1 MAKRITLY
9 FDNETAH
16 KLDEYDNK
24 SKLVN
29 EALNMYFLNKKHY
42 MNQEKKL
49 RNNIK
54 ELKVRL
60 DHENQE
66 LQMVEKQIKRIEKK
80 ERERPK
86 NYNKAVSTLKCLPDA
101 NNEDLC
107 FQAKRLNIDVAKL
120 KGWLWLDGYYEEIF
134 GTNKM

>member
-1 MAKRITLY
+1 MRKRITFY
-9 FDNETAH
+9 VDNETSH
-16 KLDEYDNK
+16 KLNEYDNK

-29 EALNMYFLNKKHY
+29 EALNMYFLNKEHY

-86 NYNKAVSTLKCLPDA
+86 NYNKAVSTLKSLPDA

-134 GTNKM
+134 GTEKM